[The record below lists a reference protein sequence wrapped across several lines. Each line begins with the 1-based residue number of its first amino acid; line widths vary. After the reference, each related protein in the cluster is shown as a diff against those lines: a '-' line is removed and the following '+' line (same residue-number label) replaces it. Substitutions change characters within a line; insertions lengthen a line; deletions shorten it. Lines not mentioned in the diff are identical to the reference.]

1 MVGNS
6 NTSDTSVA
14 QVKTAE
20 RGSVIRQTFYV
31 FRRWPILPM
40 IVMVLLLVTGIFAP
54 QISPNDPFEQNLSS
68 KKNCLCHNVLSVRKI
83 DLSCKIYCISVTMA
97 LIFLYHIF

>member
-1 MVGNS
+1 MVDNS

-31 FRRWPILPM
+31 LED
-40 IVMVLLLVTGIFAP
+40 G
-54 QISPNDPFEQNLSS
+54 Q
-68 KKNCLCHNVLSVRKI
+68 
-83 DLSCKIYCISVTMA
+83 Y
-97 LIFLYHIF
+97 FL

>member
-1 MVGNS
+1 MVDNS

-40 IVMVLLLVTGIFAP
+40 IVMVPTLPIKYGKICESKKKGEKRGKNSKIEPLS
-54 QISPNDPFEQNLSS
+54 ISPLQNP
-68 KKNCLCHNVLSVRKI
+68 
-83 DLSCKIYCISVTMA
+83 
-97 LIFLYHIF
+97 